1 MKKKEADGVKEEES
15 GKKLPQKTA
24 TNELETKTTT
34 GTKELATK
42 KTATGA
48 NELGA
53 KKTATGFTPSW
64 RERLNK

>member
-1 MKKKEADGVKEEES
+1 MKKKEADGVKEE
-15 GKKLPQKTA
+15 KTA
-24 TNELETKTTT
+24 NNELETKKTTT